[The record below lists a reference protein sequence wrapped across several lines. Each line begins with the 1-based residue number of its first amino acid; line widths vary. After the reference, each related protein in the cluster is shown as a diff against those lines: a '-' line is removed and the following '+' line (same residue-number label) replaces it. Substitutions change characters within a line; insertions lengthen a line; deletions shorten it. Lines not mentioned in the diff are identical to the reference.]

1 MFDIN
6 AIENLAK
13 SLSDQLP
20 TGLTSIKDEVEK
32 NFKSVLQQQFS
43 KLDLVTREEFDTQSA
58 VLTRTRDKLEEL
70 EKTILDLST
79 AIKDEK

>member
-20 TGLTSIKDEVEK
+20 SGLTSIKDEVEK

>member
-20 TGLTSIKDEVEK
+20 SGLTSIKDEVEK

-79 AIKDEK
+79 TIKDEK

>member
-20 TGLTSIKDEVEK
+20 SGLTSIKDEVEK

-58 VLTRTRDKLEEL
+58 VLARTRGKLEEL

-79 AIKDEK
+79 TIKDEK

>member
-79 AIKDEK
+79 TIKDEK